1 MPSNICDY
9 LANNSI
15 ITPFLLYGNRV
26 KIRYVVNFC
35 TFIKGIIIFKK
46 TYITA

>member
-35 TFIKGIIIFKK
+35 TFIKEDNYFKK